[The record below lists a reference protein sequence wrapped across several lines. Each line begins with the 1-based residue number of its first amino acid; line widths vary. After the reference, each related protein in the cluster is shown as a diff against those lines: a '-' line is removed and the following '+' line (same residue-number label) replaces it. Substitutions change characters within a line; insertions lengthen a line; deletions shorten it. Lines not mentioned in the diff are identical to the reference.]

1 MTDLLYLDGIYLGNV
16 LLINGCFF
24 LLYIV
29 NRVITL
35 EDETTKIASGLW
47 ITVSILHWLLW
58 FFPAFTIAFYLLLG
72 TDYGYLYINTADLN
86 VFFIEFY
93 VANASFILHS
103 LSILLFWYQI
113 LQHGLSLLH
122 ILMAIFYSSFAV
134 ILEYMAWMYGINAI
148 KYIDPAWDV
157 REGPLLYPSFFHDFL
172 KENNPI
178 DISSEDEEVSLE
190 DGDDES
196 IVGEQD
202 LLTVAI

>member
-1 MTDLLYLDGIYLGNV
+1 MGNV
-16 LLINGCFF
+16 LLVNGCFF

-35 EDETTKIASGLW
+35 EDETTKIGSAVW

-58 FFPAFTIAFYLLLG
+58 FFPALTIAFYLVIG
-72 TDYGYLYINTADLN
+72 TDYGYLYINTADLS

-93 VANASFILHS
+93 VANGSFILHA
-103 LSILLFWYQI
+103 LSIILFWFQI

-134 ILEYMAWMYGINAI
+134 ILEYMAWMRGVNAI
-148 KYIDPAWDV
+148 KYIDPAWDI
-157 REGPLLYPSFFHDFL
+157 RDGPLLYPSLFHDFL
-172 KENNPI
+172 EENNPI
-178 DISSEDEEVSLE
+178 DISSVVDDEVSL
-190 DGDDES
+190 DDGGDDES
-196 IVGEQD
+196 IVGDED